1 MLEAALEEGGECR
14 SRLNNQPFVCLS
26 WCCVTRPLPDVA
38 RPVWWHAYL
47 GTVDRCCV
55 LSMAA
60 TTELD
65 LKIEN
70 SICGSDPLAPE
81 DVA

>member
-1 MLEAALEEGGECR
+1 MSINAEQPAL
-14 SRLNNQPFVCLS
+14 CLLKLVL
-26 WCCVTRPLPDVA
+26 CHPADPDVA
-38 RPVWWHAYL
+38 RPAWWHAYL
-47 GTVDRCCV
+47 GRVDRCCV

>member
-1 MLEAALEEGGECR
+1 MSIKAEQPALCLLELVLCHPAA
-14 SRLNNQPFVCLS
+14 
-26 WCCVTRPLPDVA
+26 PDVA
-38 RPVWWHAYL
+38 RLVWWHAHL

-60 TTELD
+60 TIELD
-65 LKIEN
+65 LKFEN
-70 SICGSDPLAPE
+70 SICSSDPLAPE